1 MCYNSSDTTMR
12 TGRPAQPNESVER
25 GVSCL
30 LELASSERAMTVSE
44 LAERLDVERTRV
56 SRMLGTLAYLG
67 FAERLPSRRYASGPG
82 IHVLAALSLRTSGLL
97 RIALP
102 VLRRLKEEHGLDT
115 ALGVLWRSRVCYLYH
130 SSGKASPEASIGGH
144 ELYPADVSSIGR
156 ILLAALPE
164 AEVRTLHGEAAG
176 LWQTP
181 VDGLLDVLRVA
192 RRDGYATAPGASVAV
207 TVGRPPLAG
216 MAVVGAARGAPGARV
231 MGLLRQ
237 AASEATERLAAETG
251 DRGEARR
258 RPRRRT
264 A

>member
-1 MCYNSSDTTMR
+1 MR
-12 TGRPAQPNESVER
+12 TRRPAQPNESVER
-25 GVSCL
+25 GISCL
-30 LELASSERAMTVSE
+30 LELASSGRALTVSE
-44 LAERLDVERTRV
+44 LAARLDVERTRV

-97 RIALP
+97 RVALP
-102 VLRRLKEEHGLDT
+102 VLRRLKDQNGLDT

-130 SSGKASPEASIGGH
+130 SSGKTSPEASIGGH

-164 AEVRTLHGEAAG
+164 AEVRRLHGESAG
-176 LWQTP
+176 LWRTP
-181 VDGLLDVLRVA
+181 LDELLGVLRVA

-207 TVGRPPLAG
+207 AIGLPPLAG
-216 MAVVGAARGAPGARV
+216 MAVVGQERRAPGAGV
-231 MGLLRQ
+231 LSVLRR
-237 AASEATERLAAETG
+237 AATEATERLAAQTG
-251 DRGEARR
+251 DRGEGRGIDGG
-258 RPRRRT
+258 RT